1 MTSPIISETAAAE
14 LIEIWEYT
22 YRTWGEPQAE
32 RYLRLLN
39 AAFERVGLAPG
50 VGRDR
55 SEYLPEMRSVAVERH
70 VVFYR
75 AFGPDV
81 VILRVVH
88 QRRDMAAMGFEG

>member
-1 MTSPIISETAAAE
+1 MRFQLSELARADLDEIRAFTIE
-14 LIEIWEYT
+14 TWSREQWLRYYRRLID
-22 YRTWGEPQAE
+22 G
-32 RYLRLLN
+32 
-39 AAFERVGLAPG
+39 FERIALSPG
-50 VGRDR
+50 GGRDR
-55 SEYLPEMRSVAVERH
+55 AGFLPGMRSVAVERH

>member
-1 MTSPIISETAAAE
+1 MNFRLSELAKLDIDDARAYT
-14 LIEIWEYT
+14 IE
-22 YRTWGEPQAE
+22 TWGREQWL
-32 RYLRLLN
+32 RYYRRLIDG
-39 AAFERVGLAPG
+39 FERVAASPG
-50 VGRDR
+50 AGRDR
-55 SEYLPEMRSVAVERH
+55 SDFLPGMRSVAVERH

>member
-1 MTSPIISETAAAE
+1 MKFRLSELAKSDLDDARAYT
-14 LIEIWEYT
+14 IE
-22 YRTWGEPQAE
+22 TWGRDQWL
-32 RYLRLLN
+32 RYFRRLI
-39 AAFERVGLAPG
+39 AGFERIEANPDA
-50 VGRDR
+50 GRDR
-55 SEYLPEMRSVAVERH
+55 SDFLPGMRSVAVERH